1 MVMNRIWVG
10 MFLIATTV
18 ALSKLIFWQDT
29 MIFKQMVDALFESA
43 KTGFDLAL
51 FLTGALCLWM
61 GFMKIGEDGGAIRVL
76 SRLVSPL
83 FSKLFPEVPKDHPA
97 VGSIM
102 MNFSANMLGLDN
114 AATPLGLKAM
124 NSLQELNPQKDTA
137 SNAQIMF
144 LVLNTSGLTIIPVSI
159 LSYRALNNSANA
171 TEVFLPI
178 LFATFF
184 STLVGLTIVSIK
196 QKINLL
202 QPVILAYLG
211 TFFALI
217 VGLLVYL
224 IYFPEHKVLVAN
236 VGGNVLLFSFI
247 ILFILLGVRSKIN
260 VYESFI
266 EGAKGGFQIAV
277 GIIPYLIVILAA
289 VAVFRGSGAFEAIM
303 TGIRESLIFIGVQC
317 VEFVEALPVAFMKP
331 LSGGGARGLM
341 LDIFNTHGVD
351 SFAGKLAA
359 TFQGSTETTFYVLAV
374 YFGSVGIKKTRY
386 AVTAGLLADLA
397 GIIAAIIISFI
408 FYQAC

>member
-1 MVMNRIWVG
+1 MNRIWVG
-10 MFLIATTV
+10 MFLIATIV

-83 FSKLFPEVPKDHPA
+83 FSRLFPEVPKDHPA

-159 LSYRALNNSANA
+159 LSYRAMNNSANA

-202 QPVILAYLG
+202 QPVVLAYLG
-211 TFFALI
+211 SFFALI
-217 VGLLVYL
+217 VGLLIYL
-224 IYFPEHKVLVAN
+224 IYFPEHKELVAN

-374 YFGSVGIKKTRY
+374 YFGSVGIKKSRY

-397 GIIAAIIISFI
+397 GIIAAIAISFI
-408 FYQAC
+408 FYQSC

>member
-10 MFLIATTV
+10 MFLIATLV

-83 FSKLFPEVPKDHPA
+83 FSRLFPEVPKDHPA

-144 LVLNTSGLTIIPVSI
+144 LVL
-159 LSYRALNNSANA
+159 
-171 TEVFLPI
+171 
-178 LFATFF
+178 
-184 STLVGLTIVSIK
+184 TL
-196 QKINLL
+196 Q
-202 QPVILAYLG
+202 
-211 TFFALI
+211 
-217 VGLLVYL
+217 
-224 IYFPEHKVLVAN
+224 
-236 VGGNVLLFSFI
+236 
-247 ILFILLGVRSKIN
+247 
-260 VYESFI
+260 
-266 EGAKGGFQIAV
+266 
-277 GIIPYLIVILAA
+277 
-289 VAVFRGSGAFEAIM
+289 
-303 TGIRESLIFIGVQC
+303 
-317 VEFVEALPVAFMKP
+317 
-331 LSGGGARGLM
+331 
-341 LDIFNTHGVD
+341 D
-351 SFAGKLAA
+351 
-359 TFQGSTETTFYVLAV
+359 
-374 YFGSVGIKKTRY
+374 
-386 AVTAGLLADLA
+386 
-397 GIIAAIIISFI
+397 
-408 FYQAC
+408 